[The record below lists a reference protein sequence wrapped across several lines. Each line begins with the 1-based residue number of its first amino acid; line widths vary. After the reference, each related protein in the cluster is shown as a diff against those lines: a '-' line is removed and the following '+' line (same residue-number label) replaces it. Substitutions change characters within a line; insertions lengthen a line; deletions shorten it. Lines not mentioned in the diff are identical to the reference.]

1 VTDGADLAC
10 TDPGHCVT
18 CADEGVEMRVAEVAD
33 DGLATCVDA
42 AGTRHEVMVDLV
54 APIAV
59 GDGVLV
65 HAGVA
70 IARAAGAAA

>member
-1 VTDGADLAC
+1 MTEDPGYAC

-18 CADEGVEMRVAEVAD
+18 CADEGVEMRVAELAG
-33 DGLATCVDA
+33 DGLASCVDA
-42 AGTRHEVMVDLV
+42 AGARHEVMVDLV
-54 APIAV
+54 LPVAP

-70 IARAAGAAA
+70 IARTAGAAA

>member
-1 VTDGADLAC
+1 VTDDPAHAC

-18 CADEGVEMRVAEVAD
+18 CSDEGVAMRVVEVAD

-42 AGTRHEVMVDLV
+42 AGARHEVMVDLV
-54 APIAV
+54 APVAA
-59 GDGVLV
+59 GAGVLV

-70 IARAAGAAA
+70 IARTAEAAA